1 MSSQSRSSSIHSLTA
16 HSGSSASSASSSL
29 GSTSLLPLFWAEID
43 DANKQMLAKMVVVN
57 RMMNKRKCNERI
69 GLRPF
74 NGTEVVEWWCAW
86 V

>member
-1 MSSQSRSSSIHSLTA
+1 
-16 HSGSSASSASSSL
+16 
-29 GSTSLLPLFWAEID
+29 LLPLFWAEID